1 MKETTMSVDKRV
13 TEDLMEALRDSKD
26 GFSASSERLSGCGRA
41 DLAAKFGA
49 YATQRAQ
56 FAADLETLAATYRDD
71 PETPDS
77 LGATVQRAW
86 AKVKGSVTGADLM
99 AVLQGAAEAEQDV
112 LVAYEAALGEDIS
125 PGLRSAAMRQRD
137 EIHRI
142 NNEMQMLCDTTLVT
156 PTS

>member
-1 MKETTMSVDKRV
+1 MSVDKRV

-125 PGLRSAAMRQRD
+125 PGLQSAAMRQRD